1 MRFIETAFL
10 VIHAGYEGG
19 DIAEKKNNPRFFCN
33 DRYHHDPH
41 ESLKRHLSVYILAL
55 SFNKEIN

>member
-19 DIAEKKNNPRFFCN
+19 DIAEN
-33 DRYHHDPH
+33 HHDPH
-41 ESLKRHLSVYILAL
+41 ESLKRTFVCLYFS
-55 SFNKEIN
+55 SFF

>member
-19 DIAEKKNNPRFFCN
+19 DIAEKKNNPRFFLQW
-33 DRYHHDPH
+33 
-41 ESLKRHLSVYILAL
+41 SLPSWPPWII
-55 SFNKEIN
+55 KENICLFIF

>member
-19 DIAEKKNNPRFFCN
+19 DIAEKKNNPRFSAMIATIMTPMN
-33 DRYHHDPH
+33 H
-41 ESLKRHLSVYILAL
+41 
-55 SFNKEIN
+55 

>member
-19 DIAEKKNNPRFFCN
+19 DIAEKKNNPRFLCN

-41 ESLKRHLSVYILAL
+41 ESLKRTFVCLYFS
-55 SFNKEIN
+55 SFF